1 MEAMTK
7 RIITACHLD
16 AGAVDEYGT
25 DECQI
30 DESIKNLQ
38 DLDGIYADYVKGC
51 GDNQLVA
58 DFQREFL
65 HWNIGEKVVFES
77 NDYVWNLLNADEND
91 WDFPKAELADIL
103 RGDLSEGVTV
113 YVHFKD
119 DDGEDRYGE
128 VTTLGD
134 IESARQYFGEQGTPM
149 ENLI

>member
-1 MEAMTK
+1 MEDMTK

-25 DECQI
+25 DEYQI

-38 DLDGIYADYVKGC
+38 DLDGIYADYVKRC
-51 GDNQLVA
+51 GDPQLVA

-65 HWNIGEKVVFES
+65 HWNIGEKVVFEGEWG
-77 NDYVWNLLNADEND
+77 NVKNEDD

-103 RGDLSEGVTV
+103 RGDLSEGGIV

-119 DDGEDRYGE
+119 DDGDDRYGE
-128 VTTLGD
+128 VSDLD
-134 IESARQYFGEQGTPM
+134 IGTARKYFGEQGTPM
-149 ENLI
+149 ENLV

>member
-1 MEAMTK
+1 MEDMTK

-25 DECQI
+25 DEYQI

-51 GDNQLVA
+51 GDPQLVA
-58 DFQREFL
+58 DFRQEFL
-65 HWNIGEKVVFES
+65 HWNIGEKVVFEGEWG
-77 NDYVWNLLNADEND
+77 NVKNEDD

-103 RGDLSEGVTV
+103 RGDLSEGGIV

-119 DDGEDRYGE
+119 DDGDDRYGE
-128 VTTLGD
+128 VSDLD
-134 IESARQYFGEQGTPM
+134 IGTARKYFREQGTPM
-149 ENLI
+149 ENLV

>member
-1 MEAMTK
+1 MEDMTK

-25 DECQI
+25 DEYQI

-51 GDNQLVA
+51 GDPQLVA

-65 HWNIGEKVVFES
+65 HWNLGEKVVFEG
-77 NDYVWNLLNADEND
+77 DWGNAKNEDD

-103 RGDLSEGVTV
+103 RGDLSEDAIV
-113 YVHFKD
+113 YVHFTD
-119 DDGEDRYGE
+119 EDGEDRYGE
-128 VTTLGD
+128 VSDLE
-134 IESARQYFGEQGTPM
+134 IAEARKYFGEQGTPM
-149 ENLI
+149 ENLV